1 MLPSNFNA
9 MDIPSEN
16 TATKTYRVR
25 IATNGEDDRIV
36 GYVDGLEA
44 IKQSVYFILSTERY
58 PYIIY
63 TWNYGIEL
71 NDLIGQPM
79 PYVMSEVERRVTDAL
94 TQDDRIISVGDFDF
108 TVDHNK
114 LSVTFNVVT
123 NQGNLPTELEVVV

>member
-16 TATKTYRVR
+16 TATKTYRVK